1 MENQK
6 SFFEIE
12 SPLETTF
19 KKTLADISERYY
31 PGTIAMTKEQYPDL
45 WQEIKKAEAEM
56 EKYWVPWNEAFET
69 FKGLLNEAIAI
80 CKQDDRPENTPE

>member
-19 KKTLADISERYY
+19 KKTLADISEKYY

-56 EKYWVPWNEAFET
+56 EELWLPWNQKFEE
-69 FKGLLNEAIAI
+69 FKALINEAIAI
-80 CKQDDRPENTPE
+80 CKQNDRPANTPE